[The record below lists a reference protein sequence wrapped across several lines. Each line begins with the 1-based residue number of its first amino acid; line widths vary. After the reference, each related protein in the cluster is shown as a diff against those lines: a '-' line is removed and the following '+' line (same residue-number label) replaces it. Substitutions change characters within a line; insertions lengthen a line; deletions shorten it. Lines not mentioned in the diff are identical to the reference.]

1 MKKFEGAIKL
11 DFNNY
16 VVCNTFENN
25 DKGLKLEVRQ
35 VRKGVYNVV
44 EFLHSVK
51 VDSRLYDSK
60 EALILKI
67 ERVLN

>member
-1 MKKFEGAIKL
+1 MKKFEGALKL

-16 VVCNTFENN
+16 VVCNTFENT

-35 VRKGVYNVV
+35 IKKGVYNVD

-51 VDSRLYDSK
+51 IDSRLYDS
-60 EALILKI
+60 ELLLMLRI
-67 ERVLN
+67 EEVLN